1 MTQEFFTIIW
11 IVLILVIIFIPIMF
25 LFFFIPLGSKAS

>member
-11 IVLILVIIFIPIMF
+11 IVLIFVIVFIPIMF

>member
-11 IVLILVIIFIPIMF
+11 IVLILVIVFIPIMF